1 MNKHIRLLFILI
13 LFSNAFLS
21 FADEN
26 TKSGKRWALVIGIN
40 NYQSRF
46 IEPLSMPCYDAKLI
60 EDTLKNEGKFDIV
73 IRMTDDIFP
82 SSPKYPSKKNI
93 YKILQQISDDIQEND
108 NFLLFFSGYT
118 IKVSENKTHLVT
130 ADCTLNDIK
139 DSSISISEIS
149 NICNL
154 NNLKNTMFFIDGY
167 KIVTSIKVKH
177 LLPAPPEN
185 KKSLLHLP
193 QIKTDELPNN
203 SLIFQATSEKDFTA
217 KNKQSIHT
225 PYGIFA
231 YYLCDGLRGAA
242 NFSNDNIIHIDNL
255 ITFVKQKIISWS
267 LWHPKQCIP
276 TEDFV
281 GNFDFQFPA
290 GFVPLLARPIF
301 DPYKTDSSFY
311 YKNIYFHLM
320 NYISLGSFLTGL
332 TIFATGITICAFGLS
347 QIIGNNFNLET
358 FIYVIKNIFTS
369 YGSIN
374 NDLLK
379 NGAFVTIFGAL
390 FTLVSFAPYF
400 FSFHLDLNN
409 THNFQFSLVTG
420 IKDSY
425 FRVGFSLKTKKI

>member
-1 MNKHIRLLFILI
+1 MNKHIWLLSVLI
-13 LFSNAFLS
+13 LFSNVFLS

-26 TKSGKRWALVIGIN
+26 KKNGKRWALVIGIN

-118 IKVSENKTHLVT
+118 IKTSDNKALLVT
-130 ADCTLNDIK
+130 ADSTLTNIK

-154 NNLKNTMFFIDGY
+154 NKLKNSIFFIDGY
-167 KIVTSIKVKH
+167 KIITSIKVKH
-177 LLPAPPEN
+177 LLPHSPEDE
-185 KKSLLHLP
+185 KSSLYFP
-193 QIKTDELPNN
+193 QIKTDELPDS
-203 SLIFQATSEKDFTA
+203 SLIFQVTSEKDFSA
-217 KNKQSIHT
+217 KNRQSIHS
-225 PYGIFA
+225 PFGVFA

-242 NFSNDNIIHIDNL
+242 DFDNDNIVNISDL

-267 LWHPKQCIP
+267 LWHPKQYIP

-281 GNFDFQFPA
+281 GNFDFQFPT
-290 GFVPLLARPIF
+290 GFIPLLARPIF
-301 DPYKTDSSFY
+301 DPYKTDAGFY
-311 YKNIYFHLM
+311 YKNVYFHLM

-358 FIYVIKNIFTS
+358 FISIVKDIFTS
-369 YGSIN
+369 YSSIN

-390 FTLVSFAPYF
+390 FTLVSFVPYF
-400 FSFHLDLNN
+400 FSFHFDLNN